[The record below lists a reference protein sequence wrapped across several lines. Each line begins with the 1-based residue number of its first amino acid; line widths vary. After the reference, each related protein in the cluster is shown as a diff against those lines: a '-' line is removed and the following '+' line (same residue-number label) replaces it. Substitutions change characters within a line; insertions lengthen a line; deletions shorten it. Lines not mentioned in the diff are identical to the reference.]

1 MQLARD
7 RLTGVDDLNLIVQM
21 LDLWPQPAIMSA
33 SQNQGIHPLCQ
44 QRTYIICQELIGLRL
59 LERACLDP
67 LD

>member
-1 MQLARD
+1 
-7 RLTGVDDLNLIVQM
+7 M